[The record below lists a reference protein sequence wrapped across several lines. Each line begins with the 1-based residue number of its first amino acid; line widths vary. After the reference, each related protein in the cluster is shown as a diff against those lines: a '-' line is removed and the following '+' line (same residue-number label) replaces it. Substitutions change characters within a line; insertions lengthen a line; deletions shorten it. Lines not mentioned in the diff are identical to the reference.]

1 MVRKVGHEC
10 MNDRFLDDA
19 NIKKSV
25 QAINPQ
31 LQAAL
36 ERTKQ
41 LKEGINQQISTLSP
55 EDKQKLIQPVRVDK
69 KQIVNNIQE
78 KLDLPKPTAKPT
90 TRRKRTEKVQKQE
103 EEPVKTNILDS
114 YDDNDQISRTLA
126 VNNIDNMAVN
136 QLITD
141 TVRQSPPPIMLENDN
156 KEPDIIPLDRPD
168 RIIKEDDNNSQMSLS
183 QEQIYQN
190 EVQRILQQHPE
201 LKPEQNAGI
210 NINMNMSNPSTM
222 SSNISTTISATSTTA
237 KVVIGPLKLSKDLL
251 LQKQA
256 DALNALENA
265 RIELEIYSRM
275 SSEKDE
281 LLRTNL
287 KIKDWTTKVKEAELR
302 LSIIANLLAG
312 R

>member
-1 MVRKVGHEC
+1 
-10 MNDRFLDDA
+10 MNDRFLDDT

-25 QAINPQ
+25 QTINPQ

-41 LKEGINQQISTLSP
+41 LKEGISQQINALSS
-55 EDKQKLIQPVRVDK
+55 EDKQKLMQPVQIDK
-69 KQIVNNIQE
+69 KQIVDNIQE
-78 KLDLPKPTAKPT
+78 SLDLPKPVTKSK
-90 TRRKRTEKVQKQE
+90 RNRKVAQKIE
-103 EEPVKTNILDS
+103 DSNKINILDN
-114 YDDNDQISRTLA
+114 YNDDDQISRNLA
-126 VNNIDNMAVN
+126 VDNIDNLAVN

-141 TVRQSPPPIMLENDN
+141 TVRQSSSQLSQSAIVKDND

-168 RIIKEDDNNSQMSLS
+168 RIIREEENDDQMNLS

-190 EVQRILQQHPE
+190 EVQKILQQHPE

-210 NINMNMSNPSTM
+210 NININMTTRTPNVSNNM
-222 SSNISTTISATSTTA
+222 I
-237 KVVIGPLKLSKDLL
+237 KVVGPLKLSKDLL
-251 LQKQA
+251 LQKQV
-256 DALNALENA
+256 DAVNALENA

-281 LLRTNL
+281 SLRVGL
-287 KIKDWTTKVKEAELR
+287 KIKDWTTKIKEAELR

>member
-1 MVRKVGHEC
+1 
-10 MNDRFLDDA
+10 MNDRFLDDT

-36 ERTKQ
+36 ARTKQ
-41 LKEGINQQISTLSP
+41 LKEGISQQINALSS
-55 EDKQKLIQPVRVDK
+55 EDKQKLMQPVQIDK
-69 KQIVNNIQE
+69 KQIVDNIQE
-78 KLDLPKPTAKPT
+78 SLDLSKPVTKSK
-90 TRRKRTEKVQKQE
+90 RNRKVAQKIE
-103 EEPVKTNILDS
+103 EQNKTNILDS
-114 YDDNDQISRTLA
+114 YNDDDQISRNLA
-126 VNNIDNMAVN
+126 VDNIDNLAVN

-141 TVRQSPPPIMLENDN
+141 TVRQSSLQLSQSAIVKDND

-168 RIIKEDDNNSQMSLS
+168 RIIREEENDDQMNLS

-190 EVQRILQQHPE
+190 EVQKILQQRPE
-201 LKPEQNAGI
+201 LKPKQNAGI
-210 NINMNMSNPSTM
+210 SINMTTHTPNVSNNM
-222 SSNISTTISATSTTA
+222 I
-237 KVVIGPLKLSKDLL
+237 KVVGPLKLSKDLL

-256 DALNALENA
+256 DAINALENA

-281 LLRTNL
+281 SLRVNL
-287 KIKDWTTKVKEAELR
+287 KIKDWTTKIKEAELR

>member
-1 MVRKVGHEC
+1 MGCCISIKVVRRRDKY
-10 MNDRFLDDA
+10 MNDRFLDDT

-41 LKEGINQQISTLSP
+41 LKEGISQQINGLSS
-55 EDKQKLIQPVRVDK
+55 EDRQKLMQPVQIDK
-69 KQIVNNIQE
+69 KQIVDNIQE
-78 KLDLPKPTAKPT
+78 NLDLPKPVTKSK
-90 TRRKRTEKVQKQE
+90 RNRKVPQKIEGQN
-103 EEPVKTNILDS
+103 KTNILDS
-114 YDDNDQISRTLA
+114 YNDDRISRNLA
-126 VNNIDNMAVN
+126 VDNIDNLAVN

-141 TVRQSPPPIMLENDN
+141 TVCQSSSQLSQSAIVKDND

-168 RIIKEDDNNSQMSLS
+168 RIIREEENDGQINLS

-190 EVQRILQQHPE
+190 EVQKILQQHPE
-201 LKPEQNAGI
+201 LKPEQNVGI
-210 NINMNMSNPSTM
+210 NINMTTRTPNVSN
-222 SSNISTTISATSTTA
+222 NVI
-237 KVVIGPLKLSKDLL
+237 KVVGPLKLSKDLL

-256 DALNALENA
+256 DAVNALENA

-281 LLRTNL
+281 SLRVNL
-287 KIKDWTTKVKEAELR
+287 KIKDWTTKIKEAELR

>member
-1 MVRKVGHEC
+1 
-10 MNDRFLDDA
+10 MNDRFLDDT

-36 ERTKQ
+36 ARTKQ
-41 LKEGINQQISTLSP
+41 LKEGISQQINVLFS
-55 EDKQKLIQPVRVDK
+55 EDKQKLMQPVQIDK
-69 KQIVNNIQE
+69 KQIVDNIQE
-78 KLDLPKPTAKPT
+78 SLDLPKPVTKSK
-90 TRRKRTEKVQKQE
+90 RNRKVAQKIE
-103 EEPVKTNILDS
+103 EQNKTNILDS
-114 YDDNDQISRTLA
+114 YNDDDQISRNLA
-126 VNNIDNMAVN
+126 VDNIDNLAVN

-141 TVRQSPPPIMLENDN
+141 TVRQSSLQLSQSAIVKDND

-168 RIIKEDDNNSQMSLS
+168 RIIREEEMNLS

-190 EVQRILQQHPE
+190 EVQKILQQRPE
-201 LKPEQNAGI
+201 LKPKQNAGI
-210 NINMNMSNPSTM
+210 NINMTTHTPNVSNNM
-222 SSNISTTISATSTTA
+222 I
-237 KVVIGPLKLSKDLL
+237 KVVGPLKLSKDLL

-256 DALNALENA
+256 DAINALENA

-281 LLRTNL
+281 SLRVNL
-287 KIKDWTTKVKEAELR
+287 KIKDWTTKIKEAELR

>member
-1 MVRKVGHEC
+1 MGCCISIKVVRRRDKY
-10 MNDRFLDDA
+10 MNDRFLDDT

-41 LKEGINQQISTLSP
+41 LKEGISQQINALSS
-55 EDKQKLIQPVRVDK
+55 EDRQKLIQPVQIDK
-69 KQIVNNIQE
+69 KQIVDNIQE
-78 KLDLPKPTAKPT
+78 SLDLPKPVTKSK
-90 TRRKRTEKVQKQE
+90 RNRKVAQKI
-103 EEPVKTNILDS
+103 EEPNKINILDN
-114 YDDNDQISRTLA
+114 YNDDDQISRNLA
-126 VNNIDNMAVN
+126 VDNIDNLAVN

-141 TVRQSPPPIMLENDN
+141 TIRQSSSQLSQSVIVKDND

-168 RIIKEDDNNSQMSLS
+168 RIIREEENNDQINLS

-190 EVQRILQQHPE
+190 EVQKILQQHPE

-210 NINMNMSNPSTM
+210 NINMTTRTPNMSNNM
-222 SSNISTTISATSTTA
+222 I
-237 KVVIGPLKLSKDLL
+237 KVVGPLKLSKDLL

-256 DALNALENA
+256 DVVNALENA

-281 LLRTNL
+281 SLRVNL
-287 KIKDWTTKVKEAELR
+287 KIKDWTTKIKEAELR

>member
-1 MVRKVGHEC
+1 MGCCISIKVVRRRDKY
-10 MNDRFLDDA
+10 MNDRFLDDT

-41 LKEGINQQISTLSP
+41 LKEGISQQINGLSS
-55 EDKQKLIQPVRVDK
+55 EDRQKLMQPVQIDK
-69 KQIVNNIQE
+69 KQIVDNIQE
-78 KLDLPKPTAKPT
+78 NLDLPKPVIKSK
-90 TRRKRTEKVQKQE
+90 RNRKVPQKIE
-103 EEPVKTNILDS
+103 DSNKINILDN
-114 YDDNDQISRTLA
+114 YNDDDQISRNLA
-126 VNNIDNMAVN
+126 VDNIDNLAVN

-141 TVRQSPPPIMLENDN
+141 TVRQSSSQLSQSVIVKDND

-168 RIIKEDDNNSQMSLS
+168 RIIREEENDDQMNLS

-190 EVQRILQQHPE
+190 EVQKILQQHPE

-210 NINMNMSNPSTM
+210 NINMTTRTPNVSN
-222 SSNISTTISATSTTA
+222 NVI
-237 KVVIGPLKLSKDLL
+237 KVVGPLKLSKDLL

-256 DALNALENA
+256 DAVNALENA

-281 LLRTNL
+281 SLRVNL
-287 KIKDWTTKVKEAELR
+287 KIKDWTTKIKEAELR